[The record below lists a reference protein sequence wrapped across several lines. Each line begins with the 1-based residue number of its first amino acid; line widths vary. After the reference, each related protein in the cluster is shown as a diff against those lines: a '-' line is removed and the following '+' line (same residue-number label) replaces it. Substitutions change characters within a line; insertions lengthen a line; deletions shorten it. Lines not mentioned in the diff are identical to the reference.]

1 MSSDNDIFPDVV
13 RIEASG
19 LCNFKCIHCPTGIQ
33 PNGRQV
39 LDEKKFSII
48 MEQFI
53 ANNFIP
59 RVVVLYHGGEPLLN
73 KYLGQYIRLLK
84 NMGVAKTVITTN
96 SSLLSKEKAAELIL
110 AGLDELKV
118 SFDGESANENNSIRK
133 NGDFYSNADNVK
145 SLCKIRKILGRKN
158 PTIIIYN
165 TRICDKITLNTLNK
179 SRRFIFQEAPQ
190 YITDYFKNE
199 CKEIEFKSLPAMVW
213 PGFQQFGKLETVC
226 FPSESP
232 QYCGSLFETFTIL
245 VDGKV
250 VPCCYDLRGEIKLGN
265 IFEKNMFDIWNS
277 PEYIE
282 MREDFKKQKYRQ
294 FCHRCRVVKPI
305 YLCK

>member
-190 YITDYFKNE
+190 YIT
-199 CKEIEFKSLPAMVW
+199 
-213 PGFQQFGKLETVC
+213 
-226 FPSESP
+226 
-232 QYCGSLFETFTIL
+232 
-245 VDGKV
+245 
-250 VPCCYDLRGEIKLGN
+250 
-265 IFEKNMFDIWNS
+265 
-277 PEYIE
+277 
-282 MREDFKKQKYRQ
+282 
-294 FCHRCRVVKPI
+294 
-305 YLCK
+305 